1 MTLGIAK
8 RNMHKN
14 IKSIISACI
23 ILLFIMQ
30 PIGQFNLPL
39 LNQIENFTYDTR
51 LKYTAPYTVDTNVV
65 ILDID
70 EKSLAELGQ
79 WPWNR
84 DVLANLVDNLF
95 DHYKIN
101 TLGFDIIFAEADTDN
116 SLKIFTNLAN
126 GSLKSNKEFLK
137 EYKKIFPSLNHDKIF
152 SDSLFNRK
160 TILGYAFIN
169 EDNAGH
175 TSLPKPALTPHADIA
190 DKLSLIHQ
198 KSFIGNLPQLQSK
211 AFGGGFI
218 DNPSIAYDSD
228 GVFRRVPLL
237 QMHDGQ
243 IFESLAFGLFR
254 SAIGSPPIE
263 LDLEENDDTESDINR
278 IRVGNYQIPVD
289 LETNVLV
296 PYRGYWRSFPYISA
310 IDVLNKSAKVAEL
323 KDAIVILGTSAAGLK
338 DLRTT
343 PLETGYPGVEVHANI
358 ISGLIEGRI
367 KEQPSYTYALEFL
380 LLLALGIILTYVL
393 PKLSPLYTTLL
404 TVITLCLLISGNL
417 YAWQSLNQVL
427 PLTNSLLL
435 VLTLFGLHMS
445 YGFFVES
452 HHKRQIT
459 RLFGQYVPPE
469 LVDELS
475 EHPED
480 LSVDGETRE
489 MSVLFSDVR
498 NFTTISE
505 NLDPKELTRF
515 INGFLTPM
523 TRIIHQNRGT
533 IDKYMGDAIMAFWGA
548 PLSDEQHARNT
559 LNAGMSMVNE
569 MKQLSASFK
578 DKGWPEI
585 KIGVGINSGPMNVG
599 NMGSEF
605 RMAYTVL
612 GDTVNLGSRLEGL
625 TKNYGVDII
634 VSEYTKNLVEEYEYR
649 FLDNVRV
656 KGKDLPV
663 MIYEPLNLKT
673 EITAEEYSELEQYQ
687 NALQC
692 FLAQDWKNAHSQLS
706 DLIEK
711 FSDKKIY
718 EIYLDRIKIYKKNP
732 PDTNWDGVFT
742 HTSK

>member
-1 MTLGIAK
+1 
-8 RNMHKN
+8 
-14 IKSIISACI
+14 
-23 ILLFIMQ
+23 MQ
-30 PIGQFNLPL
+30 PIGLFNLPL

-51 LKYTAPYTVDTNVV
+51 LKYTAPYTIDSNVV

-70 EKSLAELGQ
+70 EKSLAKLGQ

-84 DVLANLVDNLF
+84 DIIAKLVDNLF
-95 DHYKIN
+95 DHYQVN
-101 TLGFDIIFAEADTDN
+101 TLGFDIIFAEADLDN
-116 SLKIFTNLAN
+116 SLETFSNLAN
-126 GSLKSNKEFLK
+126 GPLKSNREFLN
-137 EYKKIFPSLNHDKIF
+137 EYRKILPSLNHDKIF
-152 SDSLFNRK
+152 ADSLFNRK

-169 EDNAGH
+169 EDNAGD

-190 DKLSLIHQ
+190 GKLSLIQQ
-198 KSFIGNLPQLQSK
+198 KAFIGNLPQLQNK
-211 AFGGGFI
+211 ALAGGFI
-218 DNPSIAYDSD
+218 DNPSIAYDAD

-237 QMHDGQ
+237 QMHKGQ
-243 IFESLAFGLFR
+243 IYESLAFGLFR
-254 SAIGSPPIE
+254 SAIGSPAIE
-263 LDLEENDDTESDINR
+263 LDVEEIDDAETDINR

-289 LETNVLV
+289 HETNVLV

-310 IDVLNKSAKVAEL
+310 VDALNKSAKISEL

-343 PLETGYPGVEVHANI
+343 PFETGYPGVEVHANI
-358 ISGLIEGRI
+358 VSGLLEGRI

-380 LLLALGIILTYVL
+380 LLLALGILLTYIL

-404 TVITLCLLISGNL
+404 TVLTLCLLIAGNL
-417 YAWQSLNQVL
+417 YAWQILNQVL
-427 PLTNSLLL
+427 PLTNPLLL

-452 HHKRQIT
+452 LHKRQIT

-475 EHPED
+475 EHPEA

-505 NLDPKELTRF
+505 SLEPKELTQF

-523 TRIIHQNRGT
+523 TKIIHQHRGT

-548 PLSDEQHARNT
+548 PLSDEQHARNS
-559 LNAGMSMVNE
+559 LNAGMTMINE
-569 MKQLSASFK
+569 MKNLSSLFRQK
-578 DKGWPEI
+578 DWPEI

-656 KGKDLPV
+656 KGKDQPV
-663 MIYEPLNLKT
+663 MIYEPIKLKA
-673 EITAEEYSELEQYQ
+673 EITAEEHAELEQYQ

-692 FLAQDWKNAHSQLS
+692 FLAQDWTNAHDQLS
-706 DLIEK
+706 DLVK
-711 FSDKKIY
+711 NFPDKKIY
-718 EIYLDRIKIYKKNP
+718 SIYMDRVNVYKKTP
-732 PDTNWDGVFT
+732 PDTDWGGVFT